1 MVAGILTEITD
12 TTQARI
18 EDMFDIAR
26 GAVKRQ
32 ADQAR
37 ARRVPFGEPAL
48 FQALPGARPGT
59 MSARRKVTGCS
70 SCS

>member
-1 MVAGILTEITD
+1 MVADILTEITD

-37 ARRVPFGEPAL
+37 GAPRAL
-48 FQALPGARPGT
+48 R
-59 MSARRKVTGCS
+59 
-70 SCS
+70 